1 MKNAFWLFFIAIVI
15 ALIFIPSFSRM
26 QDKAQRNREYD
37 ARLQQLKR
45 EQSNLAV
52 EKKRLEED
60 PDYLEKVA
68 REKMGLVREGETI
81 YRIEGSSNIEKK

>member
-26 QDKAQRNREYD
+26 QDKARRNREYD
-37 ARLQQLKR
+37 VRLQQLKR
-45 EQSNLAV
+45 EQTNLAV

-60 PDYLEKVA
+60 PAYLEKVA

-81 YRIEGSSNIEKK
+81 YRIENAEK